1 MGRLVQVVANLVLYG
16 FLVWLLYDALV
27 VEHDPWFAFCVGFV
41 IFVAIVVQLMPG
53 LHAKGLSPGR
63 FPDAEP
69 HG

>member
-1 MGRLVQVVANLVLYG
+1 MGKFVQIVANSILYG
-16 FLVWLLYDALV
+16 FLVWLLYNSLV

-41 IFVAIVVQLMPG
+41 IMVAIIVQLMPK

-63 FPDAEP
+63 FPDAES

>member
-1 MGRLVQVVANLVLYG
+1 MGKLGQIIANLILYG

-41 IFVAIVVQLMPG
+41 IAVAILVQLMPG
-53 LHAKGLSPGR
+53 LHARALSPGR
-63 FPDAEP
+63 FPDAES